1 MRRLLDKNVVAG
13 RWGAL
18 LAFLGAYDFCIR
30 DVTSASREGDGIIDD
45 AVGQKCRQYIARS
58 VLCYWAAHAELK
70 ILHRNAQDGLL
81 CQGRDKAI
89 SIYAQESISIIGL
102 LHELLFMHLYP
113 RLSHQVYA
121 HYGLKGP

>member
-1 MRRLLDKNVVAG
+1 MQTVHRQI
-13 RWGAL
+13 GA
-18 LAFLGAYDFCIR
+18 
-30 DVTSASREGDGIIDD
+30 
-45 AVGQKCRQYIARS
+45 
-58 VLCYWAAHAELK
+58 CYWAAHAELK
-70 ILHRNAQDGLL
+70 ILHGNAQDGLL

-121 HYGLKGP
+121 HIMALKGLEDCGGIIGRGGGLNFWHGQ